1 MKRLHTGLIV
11 FDAVDIICIS
21 FSAGSGIAFL
31 VRRYK
36 RRKGEDPI
44 VLELKQKSPLRMF
57 SKNGKPLK
65 LPLVRGG
72 DHIKGVSLWIKNK
85 KIAGFAQTILN
96 AKRKQK
102 QLRFL
107 QLCFFAL
114 NTALT
119 TKVGLRFAISG
130 WLSLDY
136 TQFILIAFPSTLGGL
151 VMGLTLANPLASV
164 LLPLAILYGRGIED
178 IPDPYE
184 EKCKAI
190 CKVAE
195 QFHNKQLT
203 IQMEKLNQLVE
214 DLLTELDKVHLV
226 CVEDK
231 VLLSQRYKLKELI
244 KGKKIQKRVQH
255 FSEFIKKSREC
266 DPDPEAIFE
275 QIVEK
280 IPE

>member
-1 MKRLHTGLIV
+1 
-11 FDAVDIICIS
+11 
-21 FSAGSGIAFL
+21 
-31 VRRYK
+31 
-36 RRKGEDPI
+36 
-44 VLELKQKSPLRMF
+44 
-57 SKNGKPLK
+57 
-65 LPLVRGG
+65 
-72 DHIKGVSLWIKNK
+72 
-85 KIAGFAQTILN
+85 
-96 AKRKQK
+96 
-102 QLRFL
+102 
-107 QLCFFAL
+107 
-114 NTALT
+114 
-119 TKVGLRFAISG
+119 
-130 WLSLDY
+130 
-136 TQFILIAFPSTLGGL
+136 
-151 VMGLTLANPLASV
+151 MGLTLANPLASV

>member
-1 MKRLHTGLIV
+1 MKRLYTGLIV
-11 FDAVDIICIS
+11 FDVVDIVCIS

-44 VLELKQKSPLRMF
+44 LLELKRESPLRIF

-72 DHIKGVSLWIKNK
+72 DNIKGVSLLIKNK
-85 KIAGFAQTILN
+85 KITALIQTILSV
-96 AKRKQK
+96 KRKQK
-102 QLRFL
+102 QLRL
-107 QLCFFAL
+107 LRLCFFAF

-119 TKVGLRFAISG
+119 TKIGLRFAIG
-130 WLSLDY
+130 GSLDY
-136 TQFILIAFPSTLGGL
+136 TQVILIAFPSTLGGL

-178 IPDPYE
+178 IPNPSE

-190 CKVAE
+190 CKIAE

-214 DLLTELDKVHLV
+214 EPLTELDKVHLV

-231 VLLSQRYKLKELI
+231 ISLSQRYKLKQLTND
-244 KGKKIQKRVQH
+244 KKIRKRVQH
-255 FSEFIKKSREC
+255 FSEFIKKFREC